1 MKTLVVQNQ
10 FLEGVADLL
19 EDGQSVRIRIG
30 GSSMDPFIRG
40 GVDEVEL
47 VPYVSGDE
55 LPLWTGV
62 FFRWKGKYMVHRYI
76 GREGDFFCFMG
87 DGNLI
92 QVEKVQEKD
101 ILGILQTIYHPD
113 GTEQD

>member
-1 MKTLVVQNQ
+1 MKTVVVQNQ

-19 EDGQSVRIRIG
+19 EDGQTVRIRIG

-62 FFRWKGKYMVHRYI
+62 FSG
-76 GREGDFFCFMG
+76 GRGSIWF
-87 DGNLI
+87 I
-92 QVEKVQEKD
+92 ATVVEKEIFSVSWVMA
-101 ILGILQTIYHPD
+101 T
-113 GTEQD
+113 